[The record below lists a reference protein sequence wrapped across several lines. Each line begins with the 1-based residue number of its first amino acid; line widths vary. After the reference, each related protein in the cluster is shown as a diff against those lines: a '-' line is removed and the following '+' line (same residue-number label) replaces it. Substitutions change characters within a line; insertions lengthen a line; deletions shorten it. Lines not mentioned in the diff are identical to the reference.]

1 MENGKKLWV
10 VKKLVEIESDYDY
23 YFSLILIEGEMIMA
37 HIFIGAFTT
46 AVFLLVII
54 SAQKK
59 GLQVKWWHRVLTF
72 FEYIYFIFVLEVIY
86 SFLQEGAAK
95 GALVI
100 GTILGFIALV
110 WAFLLYRFVF
120 SHRARKE
127 KE

>member
-1 MENGKKLWV
+1 
-10 VKKLVEIESDYDY
+10 
-23 YFSLILIEGEMIMA
+23 MA
-37 HIFIGAFTT
+37 HIIIGAFTT

-59 GLQVKWWHRVLTF
+59 EPKVKWWHRVLTF
-72 FEYIYFIFVLEVIY
+72 FEYIYFIFVLEVIV

-100 GTILGFIALV
+100 GTILGFIAVV

-120 SHRARKE
+120 SRRATKE
-127 KE
+127 K